1 MTFAFACDKQQPLR
15 GGLYAAHAGAAAA
28 GGCARRR
35 RGARAASRVPALSH
49 ALGAPIPADGL
60 VTPLIRTLKRS
71 ARRPWSRA
79 LPPCISG
86 PNTSPPAPSG
96 PGYSAR
102 VALSCERGHAPG
114 QVLHA
119 LQELRQVI
127 DERLRDDLGGRYDRH
142 SAQSVGTD
150 KLTVTFTLRAASHA
164 DAIRSAGL
172 AAGTLAELL
181 THHAAAVDLSG
192 VALVVRAQ

>member
-1 MTFAFACDKQQPLR
+1 VPTLP
-15 GGLYAAHAGAAAA
+15 AH
-28 GGCARRR
+28 
-35 RGARAASRVPALSH
+35 
-49 ALGAPIPADGL
+49 
-60 VTPLIRTLKRS
+60 
-71 ARRPWSRA
+71 
-79 LPPCISG
+79 
-86 PNTSPPAPSG
+86 PNTSPPEPSG
-96 PGYSAR
+96 PRYSAR

-127 DERLRDDLGGRYDRH
+127 DDRLRDDLGGRYDRH
-142 SAQSVGTD
+142 SARSVGTD
-150 KLTVTFTLRAASHA
+150 KLTVTFTLRAATHA

-181 THHAAAVDLSG
+181 TDNAAAVDLSG